1 MNETENYIFAIIS
14 VIVEY
19 IITPLIMMIMWNN
32 ILIYIFGLSAITLAQ
47 AIGLKIFFNC
57 IIGGPIHFSL
67 EPTNNES

>member
-1 MNETENYIFAIIS
+1 MNVTDNYIFAIIS
-14 VIVEY
+14 VITEY
-19 IITPLIMMIMWNN
+19 IITPLIMMVVWNN

-57 IIGGPIHFSL
+57 IIGGPIRFSL